1 MMGANGV
8 VYRIFVN
15 IIGIGLSGVLFK
27 HVTISSFLALVLS
40 GIVLSI
46 LNLFLKPILF
56 LVTLPLQILS
66 FGIFYLITNAV
77 ILKLTSAFIDGFYID
92 GFWAAIGASIL
103 IGLVNI
109 IFDLLA
115 TNDELRYYRWK

>member
-92 GFWAAIGASIL
+92 GFWAAMGASIL

>member
-1 MMGANGV
+1 MGANAI

-15 IIGIGLSGVLFK
+15 IIGIGLSGILFK
-27 HVTISSFLALVLS
+27 HVVVSSFLALVLS
-40 GIVLSI
+40 GIVLSV

-56 LVTLPLQILS
+56 LATLPLQILS
-66 FGIFYLITNAV
+66 FGIFYLITNAI

>member
-1 MMGANGV
+1 MTGV
-8 VYRIFVN
+8 NAIVYRIFVN
-15 IIGIGLSGVLFK
+15 IIGIGLSGIIFK
-27 HVTISSFLALVLS
+27 HVSISSFFALVLS

-46 LNLFLKPILF
+46 LNLLLRPILF

-66 FGIFYLITNAV
+66 FGIFYLVINAV
-77 ILKLTSAFIDGFYID
+77 ILKLTSALIDGFYID

>member
-1 MMGANGV
+1 MMGANAI

-15 IIGIGLSGVLFK
+15 IIGIGLSGILFK
-27 HVTISSFLALVLS
+27 HVIVSSFLALVLS
-40 GIVLSI
+40 GIVLSV

-56 LVTLPLQILS
+56 LATLPLQILS
-66 FGIFYLITNAV
+66 FGIFYLITNAI

>member
-1 MMGANGV
+1 MTGV
-8 VYRIFVN
+8 NAIVYRIFVN
-15 IIGIGLSGVLFK
+15 IIGIGLSGIIFK
-27 HVTISSFLALVLS
+27 HVSISSFLALVLS
-40 GIVLSI
+40 GLVLSI
-46 LNLFLKPILF
+46 LNLLLRPILF

-66 FGIFYLITNAV
+66 FGIFYLVINAV
-77 ILKLTSAFIDGFYID
+77 ILKLTSALIDGFYID

>member
-66 FGIFYLITNAV
+66 FGIFYLVTNAV

>member
-1 MMGANGV
+1 MMGANGI

-27 HVTISSFLALVLS
+27 HVIISSFLALVLS

-56 LVTLPLQILS
+56 LATLPLQILS

>member
-1 MMGANGV
+1 MGANAI

-15 IIGIGLSGVLFK
+15 IIGIGLSGILFK
-27 HVTISSFLALVLS
+27 HVIVSSFLALVLS
-40 GIVLSI
+40 GIVLSV

-56 LVTLPLQILS
+56 LATLPLQILS
-66 FGIFYLITNAV
+66 FGIFYLITNAI

>member
-56 LVTLPLQILS
+56 LATLPLQILS